1 MFTAAV
7 VATLLSV
14 PGPAQQPPRD
24 PARPTR
30 AAPSAVLVP
39 DTAAV
44 EADLAAKIAASPA
57 SPTTLPLYFQL
68 SKLQEARG
76 AFTEAE
82 ATLLRARQAAPS
94 EKNAPVALAHF
105 YSRRGQFDQAIA
117 ALETGAQLDAGNPQ
131 SYLMIATFYW
141 EKISKDK
148 ALAPAQQ
155 LTYIMEGVSAADRAL
170 ALDAD
175 HAESLTYKNLLLR
188 QRAGLETDPVQK
200 QQLVAEADA
209 LRNRAMEINRT
220 RASGRTGPN
229 ASVSRQPMGPDGVPG
244 PMSPVRVGGN
254 VKTPTK
260 VRDAKPV
267 YPPEAQSAGVQGIII
282 LEATVAGDGRVADA
296 RVLRSIPLLDQAALD
311 AVRSWEFT
319 PTYLNG
325 VPVPVIMTVT
335 VNFTLQ

>member
-24 PARPTR
+24 PARPIP
-30 AAPSAVLVP
+30 AAPSAVPAP
-39 DTAAV
+39 DTATL
-44 EADLAAKIAASPA
+44 EADLAARIAASPA
-57 SPTTLPLYFQL
+57 TLPLYFQL

-94 EKNAPVALAHF
+94 EKSAAVALGHF
-105 YSRRGQFDQAIA
+105 YTRRGQFDQAIA

-175 HAESLTYKNLLLR
+175 HAESLTFKNLLLR
-188 QRAGLETDPVQK
+188 QRAALETDPVQK

-209 LRNRAMEINRT
+209 LRNRAMEINRA
-220 RASGRTGPN
+220 RAAGRTGPN
-229 ASVSRQPMGPDGVPG
+229 TSASRQLMGPDGMPG

-254 VKTPTK
+254 IKTPTK
-260 VRDAKPV
+260 IRDVKPV

-282 LEATVAGDGRVADA
+282 LEATVGGDGRVADA
-296 RVLRSIPLLDQAALD
+296 KVLRSIPLLDQAALD

-335 VNFTLQ
+335 VNFSLQ